1 MCQNFGILYL
11 RNGPMY
17 KCQNFIN
24 DDRWGSPYSALEIL
38 TPTPKNFEKL
48 GDKDFGVGPPR
59 GP

>member
-1 MCQNFGILYL
+1 
-11 RNGPMY
+11 MY

>member
-1 MCQNFGILYL
+1 
-11 RNGPMY
+11 MY

-38 TPTPKNFEKL
+38 TLTPKNFEKL